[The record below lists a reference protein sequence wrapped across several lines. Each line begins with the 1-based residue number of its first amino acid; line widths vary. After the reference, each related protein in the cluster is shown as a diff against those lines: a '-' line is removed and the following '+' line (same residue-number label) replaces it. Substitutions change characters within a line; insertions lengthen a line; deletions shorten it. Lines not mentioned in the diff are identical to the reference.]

1 MSNDPSNG
9 TPPPPPDDDSP
20 KSSDESLKES
30 PEATPKADKVESSAS
45 GDVAPAV
52 DAQGGEPVDGDGKDP
67 DTRDAEAAKA
77 DSERVEDGD
86 KDKNE
91 DGGTPGIAA
100 DDDGEVKPDS
110 DSSVRAGKDPAS
122 DHEGDDHEWHSEHD
136 EYHPEYDD
144 PYHDEYEDT
153 YHHDGDEHYYEDHDE
168 EYHHDEDHSHS
179 SGHAIAPA
187 ASLPQKPDRSGGNK
201 EVAPKK
207 DDDRDD
213 WDDEEED
220 EEGGGPVKSFLEHL
234 EDLRWVLIKCV
245 VSVLVCMCVCLV
257 AANKALD
264 ILMLPLKNAK
274 IAVTESMIEKAA
286 ETGDLQPTLQIQFGE
301 DQLETTVSTN
311 LFESFGEK
319 FHVTN
324 DIVALRVVPKPSGD
338 GMVLGLEPADEVRD
352 RAPPVDLP
360 ELSPKSPLTPFML
373 ALKTAFFGGFGLASP
388 LVFFFIAQFVVPAL
402 HRHERKYL
410 GWGVCIGTGLF
421 ALGVVFA
428 YVVIAKMMLMA
439 SVTFTDWLGFN
450 AKIWIIDDYIAVM
463 LKLLLGVGL
472 GFELPVV
479 LLTLVRIGI
488 LDYPKLVAL
497 RMYAFVGVLVMSAL
511 LTPPDVISQVMMSLP
526 LWLLYEISVQIAR
539 IWYWRDQRAAAAEEA
554 AEKAKSGS

>member
-9 TPPPPPDDDSP
+9 TPSSPSDDDSP
-20 KSSDESLKES
+20 RPSDESLKES
-30 PEATPKADKVESSAS
+30 PKENPKTDEVEASESANVAEGDDAVEAEEGGSARNSEEPGGKGEEGGATPA
-45 GDVAPAV
+45 
-52 DAQGGEPVDGDGKDP
+52 DGDEEELPSDDEG
-67 DTRDAEAAKA
+67 
-77 DSERVEDGD
+77 ED
-86 KDKNE
+86 E
-91 DGGTPGIAA
+91 
-100 DDDGEVKPDS
+100 GEVKPET
-110 DSSVRAGKDPAS
+110 DSSHRAGKDPAS
-122 DHEGDDHEWHSEHD
+122 DHEDDEHEWHNEHD

-144 PYHDEYEDT
+144 PHHDEYEDT
-153 YHHDGDEHYYEDHDE
+153 YHYDGDEHYYEDHDE

-179 SGHAIAPA
+179 SGHSIAP
-187 ASLPQKPDRSGGNK
+187 SSTLPEKPSRSGGK
-201 EVAPKK
+201 KTAVQKK
-207 DDDRDD
+207 DDDWDD
-213 WDDEEED
+213 WDDDEED

-245 VSVLVCMCVCLV
+245 VAVLVCMCVCLV
-257 AANKALD
+257 AANRALD
-264 ILMLPLKNAK
+264 FLMLPLKNAK
-274 IAVTESMIEKAA
+274 VAVTESLIDQAMEEGSAR
-286 ETGDLQPTLQIQFGE
+286 PTLQIQFGGE
-301 DQLETTVSTN
+301 RLETTVSTN
-311 LFESFGEK
+311 LFESFGQK

-324 DIVALRVVPKPSGD
+324 DVVALRVSPIRTGD
-338 GMVLGLEPADEVRD
+338 GMVLGLEAADEVLERE
-352 RAPPVDLP
+352 PPVDLP

-410 GWGVCIGTGLF
+410 GWGVFIGTGLF
-421 ALGVVFA
+421 AAGVVFA

-488 LDYPKLVAL
+488 LDYPKLVAM
-497 RMYAFVGVLVMSAL
+497 RMYAFVGVLVLSAL

-526 LWLLYEISVQIAR
+526 LWVLYEISVQIAR

-554 AEKAKSGS
+554 AEKSKSGS